1 MSAPKLILAAAF
13 AALAA
18 ASGCTDNQSVNTGMG
33 ALAGAAVGSQF
44 GNGSGQTAA
53 MIGGAAI
60 GGLAGSR
67 VPTN

>member
-1 MSAPKLILAAAF
+1 MTASKLSVIAAF
-13 AALAA
+13 AALLA
-18 ASGCTDNQSVNTGMG
+18 ASGCTDNQNVNTGLG

-53 MIGGAAI
+53 MLGGAAI